1 VAGERL
7 GGDVLSDVLVA
18 GLVGSLGVVSEGDN
32 GPVVGGVELLFVDSA
47 VARRRSEWLGGV
59 GLVGDDDDGDVASA
73 GLLRDGGV
81 GHGDV
86 VVDLNNLVHARVAG
100 QWLGGDGLSDV
111 LLAVVGLVGG
121 VVGESEASD
130 IDGLVDWRDSDVAL
144 RVVELGSGGG
154 LVGGVDNGDVGLWW
168 WRWR

>member
-1 VAGERL
+1 VAGQWL

-18 GLVGSLGVVSEGDN
+18 GLVGSLCVVSEGDN
-32 GPVVGGVELLFVDSA
+32 GPVVGGVELFFVDSA
-47 VARRRSEWLGGV
+47 VAWWPNKRLCGI

-86 VVDLNNLVHARVAG
+86 VVDLNNLVDTRVAG

-111 LLAVVGLVGG
+111 LLAVVGLVGS

-130 IDGLVDWRDSDVAL
+130 IDSLVDW
-144 RVVELGSGGG
+144 
-154 LVGGVDNGDVGLWW
+154 
-168 WRWR
+168 